1 MIAVARTPQPGTLAV
16 VTPGL
21 ELLAELDAQLRDL
34 ADISEDSYL
43 FVVGQA
49 LGTASALLDVHARN
63 VVS

>member
-1 MIAVARTPQPGTLAV
+1 MIAVARTPQPRTLV

-49 LGTASALLDVHARN
+49 LGTASALLDVHSRN
-63 VVS
+63 AVS